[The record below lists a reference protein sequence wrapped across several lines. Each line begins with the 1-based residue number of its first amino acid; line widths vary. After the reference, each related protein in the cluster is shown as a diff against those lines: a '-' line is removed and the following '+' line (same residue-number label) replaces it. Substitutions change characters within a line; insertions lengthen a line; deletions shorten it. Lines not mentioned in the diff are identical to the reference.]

1 MLGGFALVSCF
12 ARARDRHHHIISFT
26 MPSMRSPPSHWY
38 TPSLGTPVPVNQ
50 AMPASIRPFHF
61 HKCTPTTL
69 VAYVCRSFKY
79 YGMHQWDAG
88 ARVAPTDVPKTNIYH
103 RLSYFIYRSFFSI
116 GCQRRKTTAV
126 FSFSFA
132 DLSFL
137 SVGKFSMSLRLGA
150 PRGAA
155 QTLKSA
161 AQTLKSRS
169 ADITNQQRRH
179 YRRS

>member
-1 MLGGFALVSCF
+1 MLRGFALVSCF

-79 YGMHQWDAG
+79 YGTLVLVLLLPM
-88 ARVAPTDVPKTNIYH
+88 
-103 RLSYFIYRSFFSI
+103 
-116 GCQRRKTTAV
+116 CQRQIPTTV
-126 FSFSFA
+126 FPTSST
-132 DLSFL
+132 DLSFP
-137 SVGKFSMSLRLGA
+137 SVAKDGKLQPSFLFHLPIFLFYRLENSQCHCAWA
-150 PRGAA
+150 PPEV
-155 QTLKSA
+155 
-161 AQTLKSRS
+161 
-169 ADITNQQRRH
+169 QRRH
-179 YRRS
+179 